1 MTTQTKKMVSLLKRR
16 GVKKAA
22 VFGSVARGRQ
32 TAQSDIDLVVEFSA
46 TPTLF
51 EMAKLQREL
60 EVIVKKPI
68 DLVTY
73 RSLHPL
79 IRERVMKDQQVLYEK

>member
-1 MTTQTKKMVSLLKRR
+1 MTTQTKKMISLLKRR

-22 VFGSVARGRQ
+22 LFGSVARGEQ
-32 TAQSDIDLVVEFSA
+32 TSQSDIDLVVEFSK

-51 EMAKLQREL
+51 EMARLQREL

-79 IRERVMKDQQVLYEK
+79 IRENVLNDQRVLYEK

>member
-1 MTTQTKKMVSLLKRR
+1 MTTQTKKMISLLKRR

-22 VFGSVARGRQ
+22 LFGSVARGEQ
-32 TAQSDIDLVVEFSA
+32 TSQSDIDLVVEFSK

-79 IRERVMKDQQVLYEK
+79 IREHVLNDQKVLYEK

>member
-1 MTTQTKKMVSLLKRR
+1 MTIQTKKMVSLLKRR

-22 VFGSVARGRQ
+22 VFGSVARGQ
-32 TAQSDIDLVVEFSA
+32 ETAQSDIDLVVEFST

-79 IRERVMKDQQVLYEK
+79 IKQQVMKDQKVLYEK